1 VNDRELMEIQAGIL
15 FQYDTNGRILGSNEP
30 NGTFGP
36 RLFLGRTKD
45 GHVARFGATVPEEV
59 VRQLTEIV
67 EREPRGGE
75 LSADLTEMAAI
86 RDALA
91 QHAPISREAGGP
103 AYRFP
108 ESIVVPSN
116 VVQLTDANRDLT
128 RETFRWLYDDLAGH
142 APGFAVVADGVAVS
156 VCYSSRIG
164 QAAAEAG
171 VDTLP
176 DYRGRGYAGAVTAGW
191 AAAIRASGRIP
202 LYSTG
207 WDNLASQAVA
217 RRLGLIV
224 YGADMSWG

>member
-15 FQYDTNGRILGSNEP
+15 FQYDANGRILGSNEP

-45 GHVARFGATVPEEV
+45 GHVARFGATVPKAV
-59 VRQLTEIV
+59 VRQLEEIV
-67 EREPRGGE
+67 KREPSGGD
-75 LSADLTEMAAI
+75 LSADPVEMQAI
-86 RDALA
+86 REALS
-91 QHAPISREAGGP
+91 QHAPVSREAGGP

-108 ESIVVPSN
+108 ESFAVPDN
-116 VVQLTDANRDLT
+116 VVQLTAENRDLVK
-128 RETFRWLYDDLAGH
+128 ETFRWLFDELDDW

-164 QAAAEAG
+164 SQAAEAG

-176 DYRGRGYAGAVTAGW
+176 DYRGRGYAPAVTAGW
-191 AAAIRASGRIP
+191 ATAVRGSGRIP
-202 LYSTG
+202 LYSTA

-217 RRLGLIV
+217 RRLGMIV
-224 YGADMSWG
+224 YGSDMSWG